1 MRNGSILIVE
11 KSILL
16 IDSDPAWAEQFEIE
30 RNLIESVVGEFICGS
45 IEHVGSTSVTG
56 LMAKPVID
64 IMVGVKTLDASKPA
78 IEILQKLG
86 YCYAPYKTEV
96 MHWFCKPSPEFRTH
110 HLHLV
115 PYQSNLWQD
124 RIKFRDILRTD
135 KGIAEKYEALKLSLA
150 EKYKA
155 DRDEYTK
162 AKWPFI
168 KNVLS
173 QSGT

>member
-1 MRNGSILIVE
+1 ME
-11 KSILL
+11 ESILL
-16 IDSDPAWAEQFEIE
+16 VNSDPVLVKQFEIE
-30 RNLIESVVGEFICGS
+30 SNLIESVVGGFICGS
-45 IEHVGSTSVTG
+45 IEHVRSASIAG
-56 LMAKPVID
+56 LMAKPVIN
-64 IMVGVKTLDASKPA
+64 IMVGIRTLDASKPA
-78 IEILQKLG
+78 IEILQRLG

-135 KGIAEKYEALKLSLA
+135 KSIAKKCEALKFSLA
-150 EKYKA
+150 KKYKA
-155 DRDEYTK
+155 NRDEYTK

-168 KNVLS
+168 KNILS
-173 QSGT
+173 QSST

>member
-64 IMVGVKTLDASKPA
+64 IT
-78 IEILQKLG
+78 KLTRAG
-86 YCYAPYKTEV
+86 
-96 MHWFCKPSPEFRTH
+96 MIRRSLPS
-110 HLHLV
+110 L
-115 PYQSNLWQD
+115 
-124 RIKFRDILRTD
+124 
-135 KGIAEKYEALKLSLA
+135 
-150 EKYKA
+150 
-155 DRDEYTK
+155 
-162 AKWPFI
+162 
-168 KNVLS
+168 
-173 QSGT
+173 